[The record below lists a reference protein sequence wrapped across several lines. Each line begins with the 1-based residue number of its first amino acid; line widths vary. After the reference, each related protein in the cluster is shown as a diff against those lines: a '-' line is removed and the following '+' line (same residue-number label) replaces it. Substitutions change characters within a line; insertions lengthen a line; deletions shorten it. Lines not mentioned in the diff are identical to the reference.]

1 MYYFH
6 IVESMCI
13 VHYAYWSSGPAQ
25 SKLPKKKSNLAKP
38 INPHALG
45 VSFFYRLVVFK
56 VDTESS
62 GIWGM
67 FSLWSST
74 GRKIE
79 LEIISSIFN

>member
-1 MYYFH
+1 MH
-6 IVESMCI
+6 IGVADLLRANYQKKIEF
-13 VHYAYWSSGPAQ
+13 
-25 SKLPKKKSNLAKP
+25 SKANKSTRLRG
-38 INPHALG
+38 I
-45 VSFFYRLVVFK
+45 FFYRLVVFK

>member
-1 MYYFH
+1 MH
-6 IVESMCI
+6 IGVADLLRAN
-13 VHYAYWSSGPAQ
+13 YQ
-25 SKLPKKKSNLAKP
+25 KKKSNLAKP

>member
-25 SKLPKKKSNLAKP
+25 SKLPKKIEFSKANKSTRLRG
-38 INPHALG
+38 I
-45 VSFFYRLVVFK
+45 FFYRLVVFK

-74 GRKIE
+74 GGK
-79 LEIISSIFN
+79 LN